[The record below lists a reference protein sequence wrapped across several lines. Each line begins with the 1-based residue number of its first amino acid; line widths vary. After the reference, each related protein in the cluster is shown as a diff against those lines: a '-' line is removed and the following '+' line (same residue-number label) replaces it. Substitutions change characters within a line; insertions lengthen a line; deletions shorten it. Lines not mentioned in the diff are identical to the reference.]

1 MGGYAWVTLATND
14 AYSLG
19 ALVLAHSLRR
29 VGTKYELAC
38 LVTPGVTAA
47 MREKLAAVF
56 SLVQEVNVLDSKD
69 EANLALLARPEL
81 GITFTKL
88 HCWRLTQY
96 EKCVF
101 VDADALVV
109 RNCDELFEREELS
122 AAPDVGWP
130 DCFNSGV
137 FVFRPSQQTFA
148 SITAFATAKG
158 SFDGGDQGLLNMYFS
173 DWASKDISKHLPF
186 IYNMCSTATYSYLP
200 AFKQFG
206 DDVRIIH
213 FIGITKPWLQYFDT
227 LTGVVQPPSGSV
239 HLQPLLQLWWNIFCE
254 QVHPQLSPS
263 MATSTLAPIW
273 HVFAPSSYVPPVSNI
288 STYSDAIDDSND
300 VYSRAPDFSEFKD
313 PWEEYSPQNDSFPT
327 DNSSALNDK
336 NDNYYGG
343 AGYEKKAADVG
354 QNDHNTSQF
363 ERNQQFHCEQYS
375 CVPIQTQHSSHSTNN
390 EHNQHR
396 EHATFHSE
404 ENHSQ
409 RQPVQHTEYHWQ
421 QCSDQRHQ
429 FQPSEQRHYPEQHWH
444 EEQKQHNEQY
454 QQHHEERHHVP
465 RDYNEQKQHSEYH
478 QHSEQSQPHDYYKM
492 DAHHVQHQPV
502 HEQHSTET
510 WHENHTQHTSDQT
523 GHRDYQD
530 HTVSHDS
537 HPQHHIQNNAQDNFT
552 SHYRQSN
559 EKNSEQFSETANKQ
573 IESRRIDFHP
583 SSPAPYTD
591 LHNVAMRSDPN
602 ITEHLDNANTG
613 IAGALAQ
620 LTLGEARSAE
630 QIVFEE
636 HMRKQSWEQGQ
647 IDYMGR
653 DSFDNIWKKI
663 CETLSLAPQRQSSLP
678 KEDAAE
684 PKESA
689 ATVESAELKT
699 VTPIDVEV
707 KEPVVEAD
715 KDLTQSLVCEA
726 SEEKLSAAQ
735 TTCEIS
741 DESVT
746 IAPSSEQEASA
757 LPSEESVTVQSAAI
771 KVSSELSQPAAIKS
785 AKPTDTKL
793 SETSTEQSS
802 QESAPQSKSESLP
815 VETKQT
821 DSEAS
826 TCLLADAV
834 CKKEVITPVTQ
845 IESAP
850 TPTETKLET
859 PVSATQDATELA
871 TTLSVDS
878 PQSITTSSV
887 TSEASLKEIA
897 KDVIQSDVMQ
907 PLTID
912 PSEQHADVLLA
923 ASEISTVSPVPI
935 QVAESVLQAEP
946 KESVSDATAA
956 DQAIAT
962 TVTAVHESTDIAS
975 ASIAVE
981 PVQLNGSVCEKPDDI
996 ATVVAES
1003 SESSD
1008 ISIQKVTAPASDL
1021 VITTD
1026 VLEAPSATIEKVE
1039 SVSSVISPE
1048 TPSKVEELTE
1058 SAEQIVKTETTEPAE
1073 QAKEAEIT
1081 EVAAKSPS
1089 EISETSEIVEPS
1101 SAEESTEAK
1110 VLNIP
1115 STPTVIEATPPTS
1128 PSVESTQ
1135 EAEEKQAGKKSL
1147 KKSDSADV
1155 EGGSADGEGADK
1167 KAKKTVKKVT
1177 KKPKT
1182 KSEEATPSTTADGAT
1197 AGDGSQ
1203 SKVKKTVKVTKKAGA
1218 KTLETDTSVPETPP
1232 PPSSPPAAV
1241 TSDAPVPPKRKTK
1254 STNAKGTTGK
1264 KSEAEE

>member
-148 SITAFATAKG
+148 SITAFAAAKG

-227 LTGVVQPPSGSV
+227 LTGVVQPPSGSM

-263 MATSTLAPIW
+263 M
-273 HVFAPSSYVPPVSNI
+273 
-288 STYSDAIDDSND
+288 
-300 VYSRAPDFSEFKD
+300 
-313 PWEEYSPQNDSFPT
+313 
-327 DNSSALNDK
+327 
-336 NDNYYGG
+336 
-343 AGYEKKAADVG
+343 
-354 QNDHNTSQF
+354 
-363 ERNQQFHCEQYS
+363 
-375 CVPIQTQHSSHSTNN
+375 
-390 EHNQHR
+390 
-396 EHATFHSE
+396 
-404 ENHSQ
+404 
-409 RQPVQHTEYHWQ
+409 
-421 QCSDQRHQ
+421 
-429 FQPSEQRHYPEQHWH
+429 
-444 EEQKQHNEQY
+444 
-454 QQHHEERHHVP
+454 
-465 RDYNEQKQHSEYH
+465 
-478 QHSEQSQPHDYYKM
+478 
-492 DAHHVQHQPV
+492 
-502 HEQHSTET
+502 
-510 WHENHTQHTSDQT
+510 
-523 GHRDYQD
+523 
-530 HTVSHDS
+530 
-537 HPQHHIQNNAQDNFT
+537 
-552 SHYRQSN
+552 
-559 EKNSEQFSETANKQ
+559 
-573 IESRRIDFHP
+573 
-583 SSPAPYTD
+583 
-591 LHNVAMRSDPN
+591 
-602 ITEHLDNANTG
+602 TG

-620 LTLGEARSAE
+620 LTLGEARSVE
-630 QIVFEE
+630 QIAFEE

-663 CETLSLAPQRQSSLP
+663 CETLSLAPQRQSSPP

-689 ATVESAELKT
+689 ATVESVELKT

-746 IAPSSEQEASA
+746 IAPSSEQEAPA
-757 LPSEESVTVQSAAI
+757 LSSEDSITVQSAAI
-771 KVSSELSQPAAIKS
+771 KVSSELSQPDAIES

-802 QESAPQSKSESLP
+802 QELTPQSKSESLP
-815 VETKQT
+815 VEAQQT

-845 IESAP
+845 IESEP

-859 PVSATQDATELA
+859 PVSATQDATELT

-878 PQSITTSSV
+878 PQSITAPSE
-887 TSEASLKEIA
+887 TSEASLKETA

-923 ASEISTVSPVPI
+923 ASEISTISPVPI

-996 ATVVAES
+996 IATAVAES

-1008 ISIQKVTAPASDL
+1008 ISIQKVTEPASDL

-1026 VLEAPSATIEKVE
+1026 VLEAPSATIENVE
-1039 SVSSVISPE
+1039 SVSSETSPE

-1073 QAKEAEIT
+1073 QANEAEIT
-1081 EVAAKSPS
+1081 EVAAKSSS

-1110 VLNIP
+1110 ELNIP

-1155 EGGSADGEGADK
+1155 EGGGADGESADK

-1197 AGDGSQ
+1197 VGDGSQ
-1203 SKVKKTVKVTKKAGA
+1203 SKVKKTVKITKKTGA

-1241 TSDAPVPPKRKTK
+1241 TSDVPVPPKRKTK

-1264 KSEAEE
+1264 KSETEE